1 MAESEGEREE
11 RANTNNRGSEAKAK
25 AAARYYFCGTLKKK
39 VKSKVK
45 FGSVGFLEKNGFAR
59 NTACVEIGDWGS
71 ALHVVG
77 GD

>member
-45 FGSVGFLEKNGFAR
+45 FGSVGFSKRMDLLETQLAWR
-59 NTACVEIGDWGS
+59 LVIGVRRYTW
-71 ALHVVG
+71 
-77 GD
+77 